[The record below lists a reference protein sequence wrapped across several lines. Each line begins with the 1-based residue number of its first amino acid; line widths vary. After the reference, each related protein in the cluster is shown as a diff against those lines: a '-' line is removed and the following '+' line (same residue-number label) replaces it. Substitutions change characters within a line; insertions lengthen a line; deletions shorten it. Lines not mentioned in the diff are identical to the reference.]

1 MFNYLNDITSLCT
14 SLYLKRWRCVDIR
27 RRLYCNFNEWIY
39 LSRHTKFN
47 YMNFKLSFERK
58 FMPEKELYLLIPC
71 TMHIHSELMDQQS
84 RILNKMVTSYG
95 FETFSTN
102 IRIIRAGVTRKK
114 TLLKNMWL
122 AKKWFAYTE

>member
-1 MFNYLNDITSLCT
+1 MFNYLSDITSLCT

-27 RRLYCNFNEWIY
+27 RKFCCNFNEWIY

>member
-1 MFNYLNDITSLCT
+1 
-14 SLYLKRWRCVDIR
+14 
-27 RRLYCNFNEWIY
+27 
-39 LSRHTKFN
+39 
-47 YMNFKLSFERK
+47 MNFKLSFERK

-102 IRIIRAGVTRKK
+102 IRIIRAGVTRQKSVQ
-114 TLLKNMWL
+114 LLKNMRL
-122 AKKWFAYTE
+122 PKNDLHILNKTTF